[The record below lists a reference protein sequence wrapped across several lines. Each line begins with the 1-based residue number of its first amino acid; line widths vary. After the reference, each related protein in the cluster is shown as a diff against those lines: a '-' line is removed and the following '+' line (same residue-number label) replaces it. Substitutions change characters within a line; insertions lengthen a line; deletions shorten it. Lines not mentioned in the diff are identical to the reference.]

1 MDLQKVKEDVASRV
15 YYHVKVKDFVKKL
28 NTTEENND
36 SGLGEV
42 AWVVAHDGHSFYFGL
57 LIDDPEESVNKLLD
71 KHKTKF
77 NDRIVSVVKSTLKMT
92 DEEYEKYISE
102 NLDNIFFEFYTRTF
116 IDVMLEKY
124 GKYNF
129 SALKEGRFFGLEYD
143 VDMVNADMEKI
154 SELVKNNKIA
164 EESEEFKLSLKL
176 FNANVKNNLM
186 DYFTIKAD
194 FQKEL
199 EGYKVDILDF
209 LMGFHDSD
217 KAADIII
224 RYFKETK

>member
-77 NDRIVSVVKSTLKMT
+77 NDRIASVVKSTLKMT

-176 FNANVKNNLM
+176 FNANIKNNLM